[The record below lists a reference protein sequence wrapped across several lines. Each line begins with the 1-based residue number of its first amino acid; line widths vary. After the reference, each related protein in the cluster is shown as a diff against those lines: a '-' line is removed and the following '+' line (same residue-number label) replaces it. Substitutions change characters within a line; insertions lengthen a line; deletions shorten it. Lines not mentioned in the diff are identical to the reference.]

1 MLLELWCVLL
11 GLLLGVFCILLFLL
25 NDLVV
30 FIVIFFRLWLG
41 LRWCNEE
48 NIKSRL
54 VAHGVAIE
62 DIASVLAVILAESP
76 PESLAKHF
84 RWNLFLCRFIFEI
97 LVHSQFQV
105 KYFKIIIRLSLILF
119 KLLELLIVDLLTI
132 G

>member
-1 MLLELWCVLL
+1 VLLELWCVLL

-41 LRWCNEE
+41 LLWCNEE

-76 PESLAKHF
+76 PESLAKHL
-84 RWNLFLCRFIFEI
+84 RWNLFLCR
-97 LVHSQFQV
+97 
-105 KYFKIIIRLSLILF
+105 
-119 KLLELLIVDLLTI
+119 
-132 G
+132 